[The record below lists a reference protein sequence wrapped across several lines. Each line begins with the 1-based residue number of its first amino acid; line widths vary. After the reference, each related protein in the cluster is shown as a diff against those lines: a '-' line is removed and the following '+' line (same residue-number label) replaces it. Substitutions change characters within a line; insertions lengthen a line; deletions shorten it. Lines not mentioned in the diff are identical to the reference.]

1 MDDPVGKKTLDV
13 MSHATYYN
21 RWLFSQIVPYLKSP
35 LVEVGSGTGNFLPM
49 YIQSGLKTT
58 AIDFNSEYLKII
70 KSNYGIDTYQFDLQK
85 SQVPQILYKKF
96 NSAVSLNVLEHIP
109 NITQAMKNIFDMLAP
124 SGTAFILVPSTP
136 WAYNRLDKN
145 LGHVKRYTIPQIN
158 SIAKRAGFQVIK
170 SYYINPLGLIGW
182 LVSGFILRNDNLRAG
197 PVKLFDI
204 ISRPFLFLE
213 TFIHPPIGLSLITI
227 LKKP

>member
-1 MDDPVGKKTLDV
+1 DPVGKKTLDV

-35 LVEVGSGTGNFLPM
+35 VVEVGAGTGNFL
-49 YIQSGLKTT
+49 SFLVGHGFKTT
-58 AIDFNSEYLKII
+58 AIDQHLEYLKSIQ
-70 KSNYGIDTYQFDLQK
+70 KTHSVEVYEFDLQK
-85 SQVPQILYKKF
+85 SILPSGLYKKF
-96 NSAVSLNVLEHIP
+96 NSAISLNVLEHIP
-109 NITQAMKNIFDMLAP
+109 NISQAMKNIFDMLAP

-182 LVSGFILRNDNLRAG
+182 IVSGLIMRNNNLTSG
-197 PVKLFDI
+197 SVKLFDI
-204 ISRPFLFLE
+204 ISRPFLFIE
-213 TFIHPPIGLSLITI
+213 KFVHPPLGLSLITI
-227 LKKP
+227 LKKS